1 MASLTGNSNIAVNFN
16 EAGTNIDLVSGSL
29 QHRKSASLAW
39 LNGSGAGQA
48 NKVYS
53 DSFSVAQSTNT
64 DLDLSGTLA
73 GLYGNV
79 IFTAIKGILIVAGT
93 NTGLGNLVVG
103 NVTNGIVAPFGAATH
118 SIAIAPGGF
127 FATANP
133 SAAGFAL
140 VAGTAD
146 LLRIATAATA
156 GTYTFD
162 VVIWGI

>member
-1 MASLTGNSNIAVNFN
+1 MASLTGNSNVNINFN
-16 EAGTNIDLVSGSL
+16 ESGTFDLVSGSL
-29 QHRKSASLAW
+29 QHKRSISLAW

-48 NKVYS
+48 TKIYS

-64 DLDLSGTLA
+64 DLDLSGALT
-73 GLYGNV
+73 GVYGAV
-79 IFTAIKGILIVAGT
+79 VFTAIKGILVAAGT
-93 NTGLGNLVVG
+93 NTGLGNLIVG

-133 SAAGFAL
+133 SAAGFTIT
-140 VAGTAD
+140 AGTAD

-162 VVIWGI
+162 VVVWGI